1 MNYADYQFKDE
12 IDAPD
17 FKNIP
22 SGNQSIRRVQNFAD
36 VNAEGIAAL

>member
-22 SGNQSIRRVQNFAD
+22 SGGKSIRRVQNFA
-36 VNAEGIAAL
+36 VNAEGIAAQ